1 MATVIKERTT
11 PAMDTLVK
19 YDNPVLITTH
29 PEKVRQ
35 IFIIIFLRKLRF
47 L

>member
-1 MATVIKERTT
+1 MATAIKERTT

-29 PEKVRQ
+29 PEKV
-35 IFIIIFLRKLRF
+35 IFYNFLSF
-47 L
+47 SCINYN